1 MGTNYRRAA
10 GGLIALSVGVGCG
23 GQAAP
28 PAPERESPEKV
39 EQTIQQSLARVQA
52 LHVVDVTQ
60 LVLDLPAEARDC
72 YGGPPCPGFETQ
84 YQAERAR
91 QAPRVERLASL
102 AEAAAR
108 NPYLV
113 PRDPSEADAAL
124 QALAGLAVVQVSGL
138 VQVQPKNNGECYNLP
153 CPADIE
159 AAKRE
164 NGAHV
169 AAVFATVDAAKK
181 IGL

>member
-1 MGTNYRRAA
+1 
-10 GGLIALSVGVGCG
+10 
-23 GQAAP
+23 
-28 PAPERESPEKV
+28 V
-39 EQTIQQSLARVQA
+39 EQTIQQSLARLQA
-52 LHVVDVTQ
+52 LRVFDAIQLVVD
-60 LVLDLPAEARDC
+60 LPVEAKDC
-72 YGGPPCPGFETQ
+72 YGGPPCQGFEAQ
-84 YQAERAR
+84 YEAERAR

-102 AEAAAR
+102 AEAAVQ
-108 NPYLV
+108 NPYIV

-153 CPADIE
+153 CPADID